1 MGEATVS
8 FFKKIREHQPGLMNL
23 LFHQASQIDLKYQRK
38 EILNQLK
45 KFEKKSL
52 TYCKRTA
59 TRTHIFFR
67 NFLPSVIITYV
78 CLRYVYVLKTLFF
91 KFDL

>member
-52 TYCKRTA
+52 ERQ
-59 TRTHIFFR
+59 RGHIFF
-67 NFLPSVIITYV
+67 SVITYQA
-78 CLRYVYVLKTLFF
+78 
-91 KFDL
+91 